1 MTEQHKEVII
11 VGGGLV
17 GGLTA
22 LLLSQAGVQVT
33 VLDAAAVLDA
43 QQVIAQPNPR
53 VLALSQAT
61 IHLLKTVDV
70 WSKIERLM
78 PYSGMQVW
86 NRDGYGEILFGQA
99 SAERPLEDESLG
111 YMVEPSILNLAIQ
124 AKMLT
129 DVADYRTQVRV
140 KSIEQTPQG
149 WRVQMADGQWLSTT
163 LLIGADGANSF
174 VRTQALID
182 LDVLDYQQAGLT
194 CAIQTEHPHQ
204 HVARQVFLHTGPLAF
219 LPMASIHTAEDVDG
233 SETSKNAK
241 NLKDAK
247 NAEDTDDAKKLNHAV
262 DTGHWQ
268 SIVWTLPQDY
278 AEEYAAL
285 DDEQFCQLL
294 SAESQLMLGQV
305 QAATTRVQFPLKARA
320 AQRYVKSGLAL
331 IGDAAHVIHPL
342 AGQGVNIGCL
352 DAAVLCDALLHD
364 RERGVW
370 AHQQTLKRYE
380 HRRMGQNQAMMHSM
394 SAIGWI
400 EKQPFFPLV
409 WARNFGLKQ
418 VEQHRI
424 LKDAF
429 MLGANGLQTLKQTRY
444 AFKAMS

>member
-1 MTEQHKEVII
+1 MTAQYKDVII

-22 LLLSQAGVQVT
+22 LLLSQAGVKVT
-33 VLDAAAVLDA
+33 VLDAAPVLDA
-43 QQVIAQPNPR
+43 QQVIAQYNPR
-53 VLALSQAT
+53 VLALSQAS
-61 IHLLKTVDV
+61 IHLLKTAGV

-99 SAERPLEDESLG
+99 SVEAPLEHDCLG

-129 DVADYRTQVRV
+129 DVADYRTEVRV
-140 KSIEQTPQG
+140 KSVEQTPTG
-149 WRVQMADGQWLSTT
+149 WRVQTADEQWLYTS

-174 VRTQALID
+174 VRSQALID

-194 CAIQTEHPHQ
+194 CAIQTEQPHH

-219 LPMASIHTAEDVDG
+219 LPMASLNDG
-233 SETSKNAK
+233 NQ
-241 NLKDAK
+241 LHDAK
-247 NAEDTDDAKKLNHAV
+247 AAQGLEDA
-262 DTGHWQ
+262 GHWQ

-285 DDEQFCQLL
+285 DDAQFCRLL

-305 QAATTRVQFPLKARA
+305 QAATKRVQFPLKARA
-320 AQRYVKSGLAL
+320 AKRYVKSGLAL

-352 DAAVLCDALLHD
+352 DAAVLCDVLLHD

-370 AHQQTLKRYE
+370 AHEQTLKRYE
-380 HRRMGQNQAMMHSM
+380 HCRMGQNQAMMHSM

-409 WARNFGLKQ
+409 WARNYGLKQ
-418 VEQHRI
+418 VEQHSF

-429 MLGANGLQTLKQTRY
+429 MLGANGLHALKQTRY
-444 AFKAMS
+444 AQNEM